1 MRSPSVMAILVV
13 VGTDLFAAAVL
24 PHHKHDTHS
33 RTIAAAAFG
42 GAGIIAAVRNW
53 NNEKDIAAA
62 VAEAKAE
69 QESLL
74 EATTATLL
82 KAKGKVWQAKAE
94 RLRKQ
99 ILEDVQRTGRQSDMK
114 VWWDN
119 VGLRWAKLQ
128 RIMEKLNLHMCNCLD
143 QLGSVVF
150 VLLYFE
156 QLCCCGE
163 IVLPRQS
170 RLEHCKLAI
179 RVQPGKWSRDHPSG
193 EIVQARCQKGSI
205 A

>member
-1 MRSPSVMAILVV
+1 MRSPSVMAILVM

-42 GAGIIAAVRNW
+42 GAGIIAAGGFTGAAVRNW

-82 KAKGKVWQAKAE
+82 KAKGKASARPISVPGEAVYFGLK
-94 RLRKQ
+94 
-99 ILEDVQRTGRQSDMK
+99 EDCNDKTNGRAISD
-114 VWWDN
+114 
-119 VGLRWAKLQ
+119 GTTRYCTC
-128 RIMEKLNLHMCNCLD
+128 RIRSAT
-143 QLGSVVF
+143 SV
-150 VLLYFE
+150 
-156 QLCCCGE
+156 
-163 IVLPRQS
+163 S
-170 RLEHCKLAI
+170 
-179 RVQPGKWSRDHPSG
+179 
-193 EIVQARCQKGSI
+193 
-205 A
+205 